1 MLLIGTK
8 NTNAQTLIA
17 GDSLNLGSVYRRY
30 CRRNSCG
37 TPAFSASG
45 TALTINAAGIYHVT
59 ATMVCTATVAGIVSA
74 ELAANGVAIPGAISS
89 ETITTA
95 GTEQRTL
102 VIDQYVLV
110 DRACT
115 LGTNA
120 IQPVSLSIVN
130 AGVGATYSA
139 ITLNAEKVA

>member
-1 MLLIGTK
+1 MLLIGIQ
-8 NTNAQTLIA
+8 NTTSQTLIS
-17 GDSLNLGSVYRRY
+17 GENINLGAVYRRY

-37 TPAFSASG
+37 APSFYASG
-45 TALTINAAGIYHVT
+45 TDLTINAAGIYHVT
-59 ATMVCTATVAGIVSA
+59 ATMVCIATVAGIVSA
-74 ELAANGVAIPGAISS
+74 ELAANGVAIPGAMSS

-110 DRACT
+110 DKACT

-120 IQPVSLSIVN
+120 IRPVSLSIVN
-130 AGVGATYSA
+130 AGVGATFSA
-139 ITLNAEKVA
+139 VTLNAEKVA

>member
-8 NTNAQTLIA
+8 NTNAQTLIS
-17 GDSLNLGSVYRRY
+17 GENIDLGSVYRRY

-37 TPAFSASG
+37 TPSFYASG

-110 DRACT
+110 DKACT
-115 LGTNA
+115 LGTSA
-120 IQPVSLSIVN
+120 IRPVSLSIVN

>member
-1 MLLIGTK
+1 MLLIGIK
-8 NTNAQTLIA
+8 NTNAQTLIS
-17 GDSLNLGSVYRRY
+17 GENINLGAVYRRY

-37 TPAFSASG
+37 APSFYASG
-45 TALTINAAGIYHVT
+45 TDLTINAAGIYHVT

-74 ELAANGVAIPGAISS
+74 DLAANGVAIPGAISS

>member
-1 MLLIGTK
+1 MLLIGIQ
-8 NTNAQTLIA
+8 NTTSQTLIS
-17 GDSLNLGSVYRRY
+17 GENINLGAVYRRY
-30 CRRNSCG
+30 CRRSSCG
-37 TPAFSASG
+37 TPSFSASG
-45 TALTINAAGIYHVT
+45 TDLTINAAGIYHVT

-74 ELAANGVAIPGAISS
+74 EFAANGVAIPGAISS

-120 IQPVSLSIVN
+120 IRPVSLSIVN
-130 AGVGATYSA
+130 TGVGATYSA
-139 ITLNAEKVA
+139 ITLNVEKVA

>member
-8 NTNAQTLIA
+8 NTNAQTLIS
-17 GDSLNLGSVYRRY
+17 GENLDLGSVYRRY

-37 TPAFSASG
+37 TPSFYASG

-59 ATMVCTATVAGIVSA
+59 VTMVCTATVAGIVSA

-110 DRACT
+110 DKACT

-120 IQPVSLSIVN
+120 IRPVSLSIVN
-130 AGVGATYSA
+130 AGVGATFSA
-139 ITLNAEKVA
+139 VTLNAEKVA